1 MLIREKYV
9 SLHPLKRNNGRVA
22 QLNRVADY
30 GSAGYRFESCRDHLI
45 LCILC
50 GGFYFFP
57 HFIEEIGAQSE
68 NLGDCVFHSAI
79 LYPGSILEKKHVVGY
94 FFIELIY
101 KTNMF
106 H

>member
-1 MLIREKYV
+1 MWR
-9 SLHPLKRNNGRVA
+9 
-22 QLNRVADY
+22 
-30 GSAGYRFESCRDHLI
+30 I
-45 LCILC
+45 L
-50 GGFYFFP
+50 FSP
-57 HFIEEIGAQSE
+57 HFIEEIG
-68 NLGDCVFHSAI
+68 LFHSAI

>member
-1 MLIREKYV
+1 MWR
-9 SLHPLKRNNGRVA
+9 
-22 QLNRVADY
+22 
-30 GSAGYRFESCRDHLI
+30 I
-45 LCILC
+45 L
-50 GGFYFFP
+50 FFP
-57 HFIEEIGAQSE
+57 HFIEEIG
-68 NLGDCVFHSAI
+68 LFHSAI

>member
-1 MLIREKYV
+1 
-9 SLHPLKRNNGRVA
+9 
-22 QLNRVADY
+22 VADY

-50 GGFYFFP
+50 GGFYFSPISSKKSAF
-57 HFIEEIGAQSE
+57 
-68 NLGDCVFHSAI
+68 FHSAI